1 MTTVTRNTRLI
12 NTETQEYPVF
22 LQELKDKIPNACI
35 SDVSIA
41 AEALVDFNY
50 VPVKEVEPP
59 AGDVVSEG
67 PPILEDG
74 VYRRNW
80 IVREHTPDEYAALL
94 QQAKDTQLV
103 VIENLRIAQF
113 KIGFP
118 FLAPDGEIYHVQ
130 VRDTD
135 RVNILA
141 YRTLSKEAIADGRD
155 YVVNFLV
162 YENVPVTLHAT
173 EMVEMADE
181 SVTQVEKGYQVIW
194 TLKAQTRAATT
205 IEEIPVVPESIFSL

>member
-22 LQELKDKIPNACI
+22 LQELKEKIPNSCI
-35 SDVSIA
+35 SDVSIE

-80 IVREHTPDEYAALL
+80 IVREHTPDEYSALL

-103 VIENLRIAQF
+103 IIENLRIAQF
-113 KIGFP
+113 RIGFP
-118 FLAPDGEIYHVQ
+118 FLAPDGEIYHIQ
-130 VRDTD
+130 VRDAD

-141 YRTLSKEAIADGRD
+141 YRTLSKEAIAEGRE
-155 YVVNFLV
+155 YTVNFMT
-162 YENVPVTLHAT
+162 YENVLVALTAA
-173 EMVEMADE
+173 EFVEMSDD
-181 SVTQVEKGYQVIW
+181 SVVQVEKGFKVIW
-194 TLKAQTRAATT
+194 DLKLQTRAATS
-205 IEEIPVVPESIFSL
+205 IEEIPAVPETIFSL